1 MKIEE
6 GTIISIKEKGTAE
19 IKVGRHSDCIA
30 CGACE
35 GAENIVVTAVD
46 PLGVKVGQHVK
57 FEFRDVNIVIGAFI
71 CFVMP
76 LLVCRRR
83 LCRSFPGPGPG
94 LRYSPDGCHRRHHR
108 LPHRRRRRQT
118 LRPFPVESRKFQTED
133 HRNLFRRELVY
144 KGFVCRGR
152 RVGDPLGIWTILLAN
167 WLGNKIVHITER
179 APHVATLQ

>member
-76 LLVCRRR
+76 LLVCAAGAFAGHF
-83 LCRSFPGPGPG
+83 LALAQGF
-94 LRYSPDGCHRRHHR
+94 DTV
-108 LPHRRRRRQT
+108 QT
-118 LRPFPVESRKFQTED
+118 AVIGGII
-133 HRNLFRRELVY
+133 
-144 KGFVCRGR
+144 GFLIGA
-152 RVGDPLGIWTILLAN
+152 VG
-167 WLGNKIVHITER
+167 V
-179 APHVATLQ
+179 

>member
-1 MKIEE
+1 M
-6 GTIISIKEKGTAE
+6 ISKKEKGTAE

-76 LLVCRRR
+76 LLVCAAGAFAGHF
-83 LCRSFPGPGPG
+83 LALAQGFDTVQTAVIGGIIGFLIGAVGVKLFDRS
-94 LRYSPDGCHRRHHR
+94 LS
-108 LPHRRRRRQT
+108 
-118 LRPFPVESRKFQTED
+118 KAED
-133 HRNLFRRELVY
+133 HRNLFRRELMY

-152 RVGDPLGIWTILLAN
+152 RVGDPLGI
-167 WLGNKIVHITER
+167 
-179 APHVATLQ
+179 